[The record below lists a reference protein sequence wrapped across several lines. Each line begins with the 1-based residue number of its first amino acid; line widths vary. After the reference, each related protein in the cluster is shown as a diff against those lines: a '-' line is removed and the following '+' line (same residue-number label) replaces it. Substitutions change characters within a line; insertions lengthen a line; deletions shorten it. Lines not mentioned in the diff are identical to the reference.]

1 MTVFEQAWGV
11 AKMPK
16 IPNVGETHR
25 LDWSNEPGQ
34 DFDDVHWSGDTTEG
48 QTWLQTR
55 HSPSDVYVQNII
67 SHIMGI
73 HPDDPAEREMTD
85 EEIEQ
90 AIKRISSTGQHE
102 AIHTALEPIFR
113 ETGFSTPERAIF
125 GDNREYNL
133 GHEYGAIAGST
144 ETPMQ
149 QILQL
154 LTHSTLG
161 DSRDMF
167 NDRLKDMMEFA
178 REANSGKK
186 ISTTDP
192 AAQQAMREWQGN
204 RARANAKERIHYDR
218 I

>member
-1 MTVFEQAWGV
+1 MTAFERAFAV
-11 AKMPK
+11 MKMPK
-16 IPNVGETHR
+16 IPNVGETQR
-25 LDWSNEPGQ
+25 LDWSDEPGQ
-34 DFDDVHWSGDTTEG
+34 DFDNVHWSGDSTEG

-55 HSPSDVYVQNII
+55 HSPSDVYVQNIL
-67 SHIMGI
+67 SNIMDI

-90 AIKRISSTGQHE
+90 ATKRISSTGHHE

-113 ETGFSTPERAIF
+113 EMGFSTPERAIF
-125 GDNREYNL
+125 GDNRAYNL

-149 QILQL
+149 QMVQL

-167 NDRLKDMMEFA
+167 DDRFKDMLEFA
-178 REANSGKK
+178 REAGGGDK
-186 ISTTDP
+186 INPSDP
-192 AAQQAMREWQGN
+192 ATQQAMREWRGN
-204 RARANAKERIHYDR
+204 RARANAAEQGEFS
-218 I
+218 